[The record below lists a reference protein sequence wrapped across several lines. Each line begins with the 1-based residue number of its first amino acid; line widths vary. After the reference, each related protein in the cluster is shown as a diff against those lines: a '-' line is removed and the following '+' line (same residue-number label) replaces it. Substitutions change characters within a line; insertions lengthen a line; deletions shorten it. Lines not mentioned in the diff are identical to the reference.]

1 MNRITA
7 FILALALAAGAGAES
22 SAHHSCQKGEWKKK
36 IQSEKI
42 AFLAAE
48 IDITPEEA
56 QEFWPVY
63 NKVENEM
70 DQAMHEVFSAFK
82 ALNQALEESR
92 SEKETEKLLDRYLE
106 AQKKQKKVDA
116 GRAERYLEVLPAEKV
131 ARLLI
136 GEEKFR
142 RQHIRRLHEKQQQNQ
157 ANR

>member
-1 MNRITA
+1 MKRIGA
-7 FILALALAAGAGAES
+7 LILTFALALCTSAGL

-36 IQSEKI
+36 MQSEKI
-42 AFLAAE
+42 AFLTSE
-48 IDITPEEA
+48 MDLTPEEA

-82 ALNQALEESR
+82 ALNQALEEGR
-92 SEKETEKLLDRYLE
+92 SEKETEKLLDKYLE

-142 RQHIRRLHEKQQQNQ
+142 RQHIRRLHEKKQPNQ